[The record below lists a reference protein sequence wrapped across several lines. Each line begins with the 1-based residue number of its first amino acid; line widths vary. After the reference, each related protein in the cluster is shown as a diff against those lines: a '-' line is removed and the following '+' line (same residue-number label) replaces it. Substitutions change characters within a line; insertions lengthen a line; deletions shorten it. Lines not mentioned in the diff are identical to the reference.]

1 MNLPNLIQETPRGS
15 EDQWIPSFCMMC
27 MQADDGT
34 LVHVEDGVIT
44 NIVGNPD
51 CPTNRGKICIR
62 SISSIMG
69 LYNPYRVKGPLK
81 RTNPEK
87 GPDIDP
93 GWVEIPWE
101 EAFNTVAEKLKK
113 IREEDPRKLLVWEG
127 WGCAES
133 LFITPKEVEK
143 ATNYKVPGQIFADAF
158 GTPNVVGS
166 HGPLCSIHYAS
177 NLVHGQNPEYI
188 SDLQYCNYLIAPGR
202 TVGPNVATPGSTR
215 RFLEAIKRG
224 MKLVTLDPRC
234 SVETSKGFRWIPIRP
249 GTELAFALSM
259 IHTILYEIGKFD
271 EWFVKNRTNGPY
283 LIGPD
288 GYYARDPKS
297 RKPLLWDSVEGKA
310 KSFDDPSISD
320 YVLEGEYEV
329 GGVRTKPAFQLIK
342 ERVKEYTP
350 EWAEKITSVPPET
363 LRLTTREFIDH
374 AMIGSTI
381 VIDGFTF
388 PYRPAQIAGSG
399 RGAVSHK
406 GGMYFDLA
414 TKIINMLVGAMEVP
428 GGATGNRNPGPCAE
442 TLMPNEDGI
451 VTPILE
457 AIGVPWKFPPDHVDM
472 AEFYPTK
479 HTAPHLAVR
488 AIVDPKEYYLTF
500 PIETFLICGGN
511 PIRAIT
517 DREIFIEAF
526 KKVPFI
532 VTVSTQ
538 FDETTMMADIVL
550 PESYFLERK
559 FCRFYLV
566 VHQSIADDVRGLEM
580 ALCRNPVKPMFNT
593 MQIDDIMLELADRAG
608 FLKGKGGL
616 NDVINRTFMLTD
628 HRKLDLGKR
637 YTLDEI
643 IDRRIKQIFG
653 DEHSFEEGL
662 KKGLIYKYS
671 KTGKEGYNYYYWPDN
686 KTRHPIYF
694 EQTKKTGDTLR
705 ENLKKDNVKIPGWR
719 EEEMED
725 FFAYFKPIPHWI
737 PNNELD
743 APPEFDLWVVNWK
756 TSLMPF
762 ATGGTQ
768 ENPWLAELRE
778 RDPYEMFIHINKE
791 TAKKKGIKDGDWV
804 EVESRYGKS
813 RGKVKLTELIHPEVV
828 GIPACYGKGT
838 IHMDPVSKK
847 GIDYNALITA
857 KDNVGL
863 DPLSGTIE
871 LSPKV
876 KIKRL
881 EGERG

>member
-1 MNLPNLIQETPRGS
+1 
-15 EDQWIPSFCMMC
+15 
-27 MQADDGT
+27 
-34 LVHVEDGVIT
+34 
-44 NIVGNPD
+44 
-51 CPTNRGKICIR
+51 
-62 SISSIMG
+62 
-69 LYNPYRVKGPLK
+69 
-81 RTNPEK
+81 
-87 GPDIDP
+87 
-93 GWVEIPWE
+93 
-101 EAFNTVAEKLKK
+101 
-113 IREEDPRKLLVWEG
+113 
-127 WGCAES
+127 
-133 LFITPKEVEK
+133 
-143 ATNYKVPGQIFADAF
+143 
-158 GTPNVVGS
+158 
-166 HGPLCSIHYAS
+166 
-177 NLVHGQNPEYI
+177 
-188 SDLQYCNYLIAPGR
+188 
-202 TVGPNVATPGSTR
+202 
-215 RFLEAIKRG
+215 
-224 MKLVTLDPRC
+224 
-234 SVETSKGFRWIPIRP
+234 
-249 GTELAFALSM
+249 
-259 IHTILYEIGKFD
+259 
-271 EWFVKNRTNGPY
+271 
-283 LIGPD
+283 
-288 GYYARDPKS
+288 
-297 RKPLLWDSVEGKA
+297 
-310 KSFDDPSISD
+310 
-320 YVLEGEYEV
+320 
-329 GGVRTKPAFQLIK
+329 
-342 ERVKEYTP
+342 
-350 EWAEKITSVPPET
+350 
-363 LRLTTREFIDH
+363 
-374 AMIGSTI
+374 
-381 VIDGFTF
+381 
-388 PYRPAQIAGSG
+388 
-399 RGAVSHK
+399 
-406 GGMYFDLA
+406 
-414 TKIINMLVGAMEVP
+414 
-428 GGATGNRNPGPCAE
+428 
-442 TLMPNEDGI
+442 
-451 VTPILE
+451 
-457 AIGVPWKFPPDHVDM
+457 
-472 AEFYPTK
+472 
-479 HTAPHLAVR
+479 
-488 AIVDPKEYYLTF
+488 
-500 PIETFLICGGN
+500 
-511 PIRAIT
+511 
-517 DREIFIEAF
+517 
-526 KKVPFI
+526 
-532 VTVSTQ
+532 
-538 FDETTMMADIVL
+538 MMADIVL

-616 NDVINRTFMLTD
+616 NDVINRTFMLKD
-628 HRKLDLGKR
+628 HRKLDLGER

-705 ENLKKDNVKIPGWR
+705 ENLERDNVKIPGWR
-719 EEEMED
+719 KDETED
-725 FFAYFKPIPHWI
+725 FFAYFEPIPRWI

-791 TAKKKGIKDGDWV
+791 TAKKKGIRDGDWV

-881 EGERG
+881 KGEKG

>member
-1 MNLPNLIQETPRGS
+1 MPNLIQETPRES

-224 MKLVTLDPRC
+224 MKLVTLDPRS
-234 SVETSKGFRWIPIRP
+234 SVEASKGFRWIPIRP

-288 GYYARDPKS
+288 GYYVRDPKS

>member
-1 MNLPNLIQETPRGS
+1 
-15 EDQWIPSFCMMC
+15 
-27 MQADDGT
+27 
-34 LVHVEDGVIT
+34 
-44 NIVGNPD
+44 
-51 CPTNRGKICIR
+51 
-62 SISSIMG
+62 
-69 LYNPYRVKGPLK
+69 
-81 RTNPEK
+81 
-87 GPDIDP
+87 
-93 GWVEIPWE
+93 
-101 EAFNTVAEKLKK
+101 
-113 IREEDPRKLLVWEG
+113 
-127 WGCAES
+127 
-133 LFITPKEVEK
+133 
-143 ATNYKVPGQIFADAF
+143 
-158 GTPNVVGS
+158 
-166 HGPLCSIHYAS
+166 
-177 NLVHGQNPEYI
+177 
-188 SDLQYCNYLIAPGR
+188 
-202 TVGPNVATPGSTR
+202 
-215 RFLEAIKRG
+215 
-224 MKLVTLDPRC
+224 
-234 SVETSKGFRWIPIRP
+234 
-249 GTELAFALSM
+249 
-259 IHTILYEIGKFD
+259 
-271 EWFVKNRTNGPY
+271 
-283 LIGPD
+283 
-288 GYYARDPKS
+288 
-297 RKPLLWDSVEGKA
+297 
-310 KSFDDPSISD
+310 
-320 YVLEGEYEV
+320 
-329 GGVRTKPAFQLIK
+329 
-342 ERVKEYTP
+342 
-350 EWAEKITSVPPET
+350 
-363 LRLTTREFIDH
+363 
-374 AMIGSTI
+374 MIGATI

-388 PYRPAQIAGSG
+388 QYRPVQIAGSG

-488 AIVDPKEYYLTF
+488 AIVDPKEYYLDF
-500 PIETFLICGGN
+500 PIEAFLVCGGN

-608 FLKGKGGL
+608 FLRGEGGL

-637 YTLDEI
+637 HTLNEI
-643 IDRRIKQIFG
+643 IDHRIKQIFG

-662 KKGLIYKYS
+662 QKGLLYKYS

-719 EEEMED
+719 KEEMEG
-725 FFAYFKPIPHWI
+725 FFAYFEAIPRWI

-778 RDPYEMFIHINKE
+778 RDSYEMFIHINRE
-791 TAKKKGIKDGDWV
+791 TAKKKGIEDGDWV
-804 EVESRYGKS
+804 EVESRYGKT
-813 RGKVKLTELIHPEVV
+813 RGKVKLTELIHPEVI

-838 IHMDPVSKK
+838 IHMDPVSKR
-847 GIDYNALITA
+847 GINYNALITA

-876 KIKRL
+876 KIKKL
-881 EGERG
+881 KGEKG

>member
-1 MNLPNLIQETPRGS
+1 LPNLIQETPRES
-15 EDQWIPSFCMMC
+15 EDRWIPSFCMMC

-34 LVHVEDGVIT
+34 LVHIEDGIIT

-81 RTNPEK
+81 RTNLEK

-101 EAFNTVAEKLKK
+101 EALNTVAEKFKK

-215 RFLEAIKRG
+215 RFLEAIGRG
-224 MKLVTLDPRC
+224 MKLVTLDPRS
-234 SVETSKGFRWIPIRP
+234 SVEASKGYRWIPIRP

-288 GYYARDPKS
+288 GYYVRDPKS

-310 KSFDDPSISD
+310 KAFDDPSISG

-329 GGVRTKPAFQLIK
+329 GSIRTQPAFQLIK
-342 ERVKEYTP
+342 KRVKEYTP
-350 EWAEKITSVPPET
+350 EWAEKITSVPAET

-388 PYRPAQIAGSG
+388 PYRPVQIAGSG

-488 AIVDPKEYYLTF
+488 AIVDPKEYYLDF
-500 PIETFLICGGN
+500 PIEAFLICGGN

-608 FLKGKGGL
+608 FLKGKGGV

-628 HRKLDLGKR
+628 HRKLDLGGR
-637 YTLDEI
+637 YPLDEI

-662 KKGLIYKYS
+662 RKGLIYKYS

-705 ENLKKDNVKIPGWR
+705 ENLKRDNVKIPGWR
-719 EEEMED
+719 KDETED
-725 FFAYFKPIPHWI
+725 FFAYFEPIPRWI

-791 TAKKKGIKDGDWV
+791 TAKRKGIEHGDWV

-813 RGKVKLTELIHPEVV
+813 RGRVKLTELIHPEVV

-847 GIDYNALITA
+847 GINYNALITA

-881 EGERG
+881 SGEKG